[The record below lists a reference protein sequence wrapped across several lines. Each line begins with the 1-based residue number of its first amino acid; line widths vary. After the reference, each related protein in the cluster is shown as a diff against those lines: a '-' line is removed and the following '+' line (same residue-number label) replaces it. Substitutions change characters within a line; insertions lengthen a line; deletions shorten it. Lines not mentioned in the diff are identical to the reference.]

1 MKNKKRVSLPS
12 KHQRKQ
18 HNTPQT
24 SIADHL
30 ESEELCQSKINVLTA
45 MWDFEQCDPKRCS
58 GRKLVRFGLTR
69 LLRLNEGFGGV
80 VLVPTASMVLSPA
93 SDRKLIINGG
103 LAVVDCSWA
112 QLENTAFKKLK
123 YKHGRLLPY
132 LVAANPVKYGRPF
145 QLSCVE
151 ALAAGLYIIGESD
164 QAIDLLDKFSWG
176 HSFLTLNTQLLD
188 AYSKCSSSSD
198 VLSVQGE
205 FMGQSNENQKSVPS
219 RSCTSGDGP
228 SVTDLSDLPESSD
241 IQRIL
246 DKQVANMVDQFN
258 QVKLIREIGI
268 GSTTGTDRH
277 WTTREFSDLLQ
288 LCCPHLHS
296 QVNVDVSCDTNS
308 VSILEV
314 GCGVGNFLLPLLEDL
329 VMRKDT
335 DSKSQEDRPTCGSC
349 TSGDGPS
356 VTDLSDLPESSDIQR
371 ILDKQVAN
379 MVDQFNQVKLIREAG
394 KNWDRFY
401 NRNAT
406 PLVFACDISERAVR
420 IIRERILSL
429 SPSLPCKAF
438 VCDVSQPGNL
448 RHALIQAQS
457 DSNVTELDLVT
468 LIFVLSALNPP
479 DMIIC
484 LKNVASVLKPGG
496 RLLFRDYG
504 LHDYAQLRFGRGTR
518 LLSELPSY
526 ARQDGTLSYFFEANE
541 LKNMLIE
548 SGLETVHCEYV
559 YRRTSNVAERL
570 SVRRVFIQAV
580 AIRPV

>member
-1 MKNKKRVSLPS
+1 MKNKRKVFLPS

-18 HNTPQT
+18 HNTPET

-30 ESEELCQSKINVLTA
+30 ESEELCESKTSVLTA
-45 MWDFEQCDPKRCS
+45 MWDFEQCDPRRCS

-80 VLVPTASMVLSPA
+80 VLAPTASMVLSPA
-93 SDRKLIINGG
+93 SDRKLITSGG

-112 QLENTAFKKLK
+112 QLENTAFKKVLK

-132 LVAANPVKYGRPF
+132 LVAANPVKYGQPF

-164 QAIDLLDKFSWG
+164 QATHLLDKFSWG
-176 HSFLTLNTQLLD
+176 HSFLTLNKQLLD

-198 VLSVQGE
+198 VLSVQDE
-205 FMGQSNENQKSVPS
+205 FMGQPNENQKSVASQSYSDIYAQLDKELTDTDDSESTSSERHLRISSLELHSENPTVDATC
-219 RSCTSGDGP
+219 SCTSGDDP
-228 SVTDLSDLPESSD
+228 SVTDLSDLQESSD
-241 IQRIL
+241 IQHIL
-246 DKQVANMVDQFN
+246 DKQIANMVDQFS
-258 QVKLIREIGI
+258 QVKLIREAGKNWDRFYNRN
-268 GSTTGTDRH
+268 GTRFFKDRH

-296 QVNVDVSCDTNS
+296 QMNVDVSCDTNS

-329 VMRKDT
+329 MLRKDA
-335 DSKSQEDRPTCGSC
+335 DSKSQKDHPTCG
-349 TSGDGPS
+349 
-356 VTDLSDLPESSDIQR
+356 
-371 ILDKQVAN
+371 
-379 MVDQFNQVKLIREAG
+379 
-394 KNWDRFY
+394 
-401 NRNAT
+401 T

-420 IIRERILSL
+420 IIRERILSV
-429 SPSLPCKAF
+429 SPCLPCKAF
-438 VCDVSQPGNL
+438 VCDVSQPGSL

-479 DMIIC
+479 DMITC

-541 LKNMLIE
+541 LKTMLIE
-548 SGLETVHCEYV
+548 SGLEIVHCEYV
-559 YRRTSNVAERL
+559 YRRTTNVAERL
-570 SVRRVFIQAV
+570 SVRRVFLQAV